1 VKIGICVKVTADTDA
16 RVKPSPD
23 GKAFE
28 FTGKIVVGP
37 YDLFAVEEAIR
48 VKEKHPGSEVV
59 SFTVGGGDETVAQLR
74 ASVLAL
80 GADKAVLVADPAI
93 AAGDSLVIAHALAA
107 AIRREGCDLVLCGK
121 QSIDDDNVQVP
132 AMVAELLDWA
142 QVSRVVELAVEG
154 GAFRATRA
162 MDGGV
167 REVVGGSLPV
177 VITAERGLNTP
188 RYAKLPAIMAAKK
201 KEPERL
207 DAAALGLSGDA
218 TKSHVAITGFTTPP
232 ERPKGR
238 MITGE
243 PDTQVAE
250 LVRLLRDEAKVL

>member
-1 VKIGICVKVTADTDA
+1 MKIGICVKVTADTDA
-16 RVKPSPD
+16 RLKPTPD
-23 GKAFE
+23 GKGFE
-28 FTGKIVVGP
+28 FTGKIVAGP

-48 VKEKHPGSEVV
+48 TKEAHGGEVV
-59 SFTVGGGDETVAQLR
+59 SFTVGGADDTVAQLR

-80 GADKAVLVADPAI
+80 GADKAVLVNDPSLAK
-93 AAGDSLVIAHALAA
+93 GDSLVTARALAA
-107 AIRREGCDLVLCGK
+107 AIKREGCDLVFCGK

-132 AMVAELLDWA
+132 AMLAELLGWA
-142 QVSRVVELAVEG
+142 QVSRVVEFSVSGSE
-154 GAFRATRA
+154 FKATRA

-167 REVVGGSLPV
+167 REVVTGPLPA

-218 TKSHVAITGFTTPP
+218 VASKVTTGPFGMPP
-232 ERPKGR
+232 ERPKSR
-238 MITGE
+238 MITG
-243 PDTQVAE
+243 DADAQVAE